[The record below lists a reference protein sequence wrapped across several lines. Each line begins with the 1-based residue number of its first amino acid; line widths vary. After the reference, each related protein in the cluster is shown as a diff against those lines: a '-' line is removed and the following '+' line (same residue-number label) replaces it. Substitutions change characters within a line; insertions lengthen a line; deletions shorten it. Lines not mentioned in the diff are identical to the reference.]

1 MAPARKGR
9 HMDRQSPTFE
19 DSFERLQRAIE
30 QLEAGG
36 LPLDAALDLFDESMV
51 LASTCRR
58 ILDQAELRLTRLV
71 EEHAATLEEPLE
83 E

>member
-1 MAPARKGR
+1 MG
-9 HMDRQSPTFE
+9 MDSQSPTFE

-30 QLEAGG
+30 QLEEGG
-36 LPLDAALDLFDESMV
+36 LPLEAALDLFDESMT
-51 LASTCRR
+51 LASTCHR

-71 EEHAATLEEPLE
+71 DEHAATLEPPLE